1 MDYSRKHLCISHLF
15 SNPAEENDVDD
26 ELGKSLYERIP
37 GLEEKSMVARINNAR
52 MLGQNTT
59 DIELQLKHF
68 RELKEREK

>member
-1 MDYSRKHLCISHLF
+1 M
-15 SNPAEENDVDD
+15 DD